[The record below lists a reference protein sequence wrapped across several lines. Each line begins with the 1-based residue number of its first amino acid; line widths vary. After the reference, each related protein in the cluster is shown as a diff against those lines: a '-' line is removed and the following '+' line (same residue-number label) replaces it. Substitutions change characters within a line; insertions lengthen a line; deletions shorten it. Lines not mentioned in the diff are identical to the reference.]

1 MTGRDGLQPQ
11 IWDPN
16 FKQPVADTRSEVL
29 FTFCVAQQHSK
40 GPGPVG
46 SWQMGT
52 CKKCG
57 ATGLDDGMTLCDSC
71 LREIGSAMQ
80 ELERQG
86 VDLHDPDD
94 PANPFAPPPS

>member
-1 MTGRDGLQPQ
+1 
-11 IWDPN
+11 
-16 FKQPVADTRSEVL
+16 
-29 FTFCVAQQHSK
+29 
-40 GPGPVG
+40 
-46 SWQMGT
+46 MGT